1 MKTALILG
9 ISGQDGA
16 YLAELLLKKKYRVW
30 GSSRDH
36 ESKDFI
42 NLRQLKI
49 EKDVRL
55 LSLNGNDFR
64 SVISGFKKSRPDEIY
79 NLSGQSSVGLSFDY
93 PVETFESN
101 LIATINLL
109 EAIRIVNH
117 RIKFYHAGSSEAFGN
132 TVLPATE
139 TTPYHPKSP
148 YSAAKAA
155 AHYAV
160 SNYREAYEMHASTG
174 ILFNHESPLRG
185 NRFVTKKI
193 VRGAVA
199 IAQGKQK
206 SLILGNLKIQRDW
219 GWAPEYVEA
228 MWHMLQ
234 APKPDDYV
242 VATGKSHSLLEFVR
256 ESFSVLG
263 LNWRRHVVVSPKL
276 LRPTDLTRSAGN
288 PSKIKNRLGWKAR
301 TEFKEIVQN
310 MIQAELSQ

>member
-9 ISGQDGA
+9 TSGQDGA
-16 YLAELLLKKKYRVW
+16 YLAELLLNKNYQVW

-42 NLRQLKI
+42 NLKRLKI
-49 EKDVRL
+49 EKEVKL
-55 LSLNGNDFR
+55 LSMNGNDFR
-64 SVISGFKKSRPDEIY
+64 SVISGFNKSRPDEIY

-117 RIKFYHAGSSEAFGN
+117 RIRFYNAGSSEAFGN
-132 TVLPATE
+132 TAVPANE
-139 TTPYHPKSP
+139 LTPYCPKSP

-160 SNYREAYEMHASTG
+160 SNYREAYQMHASTG

-185 NRFVTKKI
+185 SRFVTKKI
-193 VRGAVA
+193 VRGAVD
-199 IAQGKQK
+199 IMRGKQRT
-206 SLILGNLKIQRDW
+206 LTLGNLKIERDW

-228 MWHMLQ
+228 MWRMLQ
-234 APKPDDYV
+234 AKKADDYV
-242 VATGKSHSLLEFVR
+242 VATGQSHSLLQFVK
-256 ESFSVLG
+256 ECFFVLG
-263 LNWRRHVVVSPKL
+263 LDWREHVVISSAL
-276 LRPTDLTRSAGN
+276 YRPTDLMKSAGN
-288 PSKIKNRLGWKAR
+288 PSKIKNRLGWKAK
-301 TEFKEIVQN
+301 TGFQEIIRK
-310 MIQAELSQ
+310 MIQAELEA

>member
-16 YLAELLLKKKYRVW
+16 YLAQLLLKKNYKVW

-36 ESKDFI
+36 ESKEFT
-42 NLRQLKI
+42 NLRRLKI
-49 EKDVRL
+49 EKEVRL

-64 SVISGFKKSRPDEIY
+64 SVISGFKRSRPDEIY

-109 EAIRIVNH
+109 EAIRIVSLS
-117 RIKFYHAGSSEAFGN
+117 IKFYNAGSSEAFGN
-132 TVLPATE
+132 TAIPANE
-139 TTPYHPKSP
+139 STPYRPQSP

-160 SNYREAYEMHASTG
+160 SNYREAYQMHASTG

-199 IAQGKQK
+199 IMRGKQK
-206 SLILGNLKIQRDW
+206 TLTLGNLKIERDW

-228 MWHMLQ
+228 MWRMLQ
-234 APKPDDYV
+234 AKKADDYV
-242 VATGKSHSLLEFVR
+242 VATGQSHSLQQFVK
-256 ESFSVLG
+256 ECFSLLG
-263 LNWRRHVVVSPKL
+263 LDWRRHVVVSPSL
-276 LRPTDLTRSAGN
+276 YRPTDLVKSAGN
-288 PSKIKNRLGWKAR
+288 PSKIKNRLGWKAK
-301 TEFKEIVQN
+301 TGFHEIIKE
-310 MIQAELSQ
+310 MIKAELEP